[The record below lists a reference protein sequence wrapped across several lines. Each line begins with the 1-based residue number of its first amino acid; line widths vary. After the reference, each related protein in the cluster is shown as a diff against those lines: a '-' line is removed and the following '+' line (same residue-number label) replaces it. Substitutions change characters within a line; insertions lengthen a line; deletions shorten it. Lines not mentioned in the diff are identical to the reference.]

1 MAQSLCKIYLHIIFH
16 KKTTSPSLMTEHK
29 ERLHQYIGK
38 LANNFGNQ
46 IICVGGTEDHVHALV
61 MMSKSE
67 TLTHLVEEIKRNSS
81 RWIKTLSPEYENFSW
96 QGGYAAFSVSQS
108 QVDTLIKY
116 INNQPEHHRKQSFR
130 EEYIKLLQLY
140 KIKYDEHFVLSD

>member
-1 MAQSLCKIYLHIIFH
+1 MSQSLCKIYLHIVFH
-16 KKTTSPSLMTEHK
+16 KKTTSPSLMTEHI

-38 LANNFGNQ
+38 LVNISGNQ
-46 IICVGGTEDHVHALV
+46 VICVGGTEDHVHSLV

-67 TLTHLVEEIKRNSS
+67 TLTHLLEEIKRNSS
-81 RWIKTLSPEYENFSW
+81 RWIKSLSPIYENFAW

-108 QVDTLIKY
+108 QVETLINY
-116 INNQPEHHRKQSFR
+116 IKSQSEHHRKQSFR

-140 KIKYDEHFVLSD
+140 KIEYDERFVLCD